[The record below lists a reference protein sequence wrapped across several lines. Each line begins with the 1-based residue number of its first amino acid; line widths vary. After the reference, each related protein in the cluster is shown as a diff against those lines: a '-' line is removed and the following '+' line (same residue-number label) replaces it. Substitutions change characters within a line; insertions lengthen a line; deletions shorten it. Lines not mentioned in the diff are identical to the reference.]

1 MEKKRA
7 SIAIVTGASSGMG
20 REFVRQIAE
29 SYRSISEIWVIARR
43 EQALLTLQEELK
55 DKTTIRTL
63 PMDLAEKDACAELA
77 ALLKKEKP
85 VIRILVNSA
94 GLGHAG
100 KLETQDVDQI
110 LNMIDV
116 NCRAL
121 TAVTMTCL
129 PYFRKGS
136 RILQMDS
143 GSAFLPQPGFAA
155 YAASKAYVLS
165 LSRALKEELRSR
177 QISVTAVCPGPVK
190 TDFFATGGIKL
201 NPVKR
206 LFLIKPE
213 RVVRKAL
220 FDAEKGK
227 AVSISGGSMKL
238 VRAAS
243 GVLPQ
248 GLMTAAVSD
257 AVFFLKRENNI
268 LKMDRGVLLWKKVQS
283 EP

>member
-55 DKTTIRTL
+55 DNTTIRTL

-190 TDFFATGGIKL
+190 TDFFAAGGIKL

-248 GLMTAAVSD
+248 GLMTRLSAMLFS
-257 AVFFLKRENNI
+257 F
-268 LKMDRGVLLWKKVQS
+268 
-283 EP
+283 

>member
-43 EQALLTLQEELK
+43 EQALLELKEELK
-55 DKTTIRTL
+55 NKTVIRTL
-63 PMDLAEKDACAELA
+63 PMDLGEKDACRELEL
-77 ALLKKEKP
+77 LLKKEKP

-100 KLETQDVDQI
+100 KLEQQTVEEVQAIV
-110 LNMIDV
+110 DV

-136 RILQMDS
+136 RIIQMDS

-165 LSRALKEELRSR
+165 LSRALREELRGR
-177 QISVTAVCPGPVK
+177 GISVTAVCPGPVK
-190 TDFFATGGIKL
+190 TEFFAAGGIEL
-201 NPVKR
+201 NSVKR

-227 AVSISGGSMKL
+227 AVSVCGGSMKL

-248 GLMTAAVSD
+248 SVMTRLSAMLFS
-257 AVFFLKRENNI
+257 F
-268 LKMDRGVLLWKKVQS
+268 
-283 EP
+283 

>member
-1 MEKKRA
+1 
-7 SIAIVTGASSGMG
+7 MG

-85 VIRILVNSA
+85 VLRILVNSA

-165 LSRALKEELRSR
+165 LSRAMKEELRSR

-248 GLMTAAVSD
+248 GLMTRLSAMLFS
-257 AVFFLKRENNI
+257 F
-268 LKMDRGVLLWKKVQS
+268 
-283 EP
+283 

>member
-20 REFVRQIAE
+20 REFVRQIAD

-43 EQALLTLQEELK
+43 EQALLELQEELK
-55 DKTTIRTL
+55 ERTVIRTL
-63 PMDLAEKDACAELA
+63 PMDLGEKEAYRELA

-85 VIRILVNSA
+85 LIRILVNSA

-100 KLETQDVDQI
+100 NLETQKPEDVLPI
-110 LNMIDV
+110 IDI

-136 RILQMDS
+136 RIIQLDS

-177 QISVTAVCPGPVK
+177 RISVTAVCPGPVK
-190 TDFFATGGIKL
+190 TDFFSNGGIEL

-206 LFLIKPE
+206 LFLSKPE
-213 RVVRKAL
+213 KVVRKAL
-220 FDAEKGK
+220 FDAEKGRT
-227 AVSISGGSMKL
+227 VSVYGSGMKF
-238 VRAAS
+238 VYAAS
-243 GVLPQ
+243 GILPASI
-248 GLMTAAVSD
+248 MTRLSAMLFS
-257 AVFFLKRENNI
+257 F
-268 LKMDRGVLLWKKVQS
+268 
-283 EP
+283 

>member
-1 MEKKRA
+1 M
-7 SIAIVTGASSGMG
+7 
-20 REFVRQIAE
+20 
-29 SYRSISEIWVIARR
+29 
-43 EQALLTLQEELK
+43 
-55 DKTTIRTL
+55 
-63 PMDLAEKDACAELA
+63 
-77 ALLKKEKP
+77 
-85 VIRILVNSA
+85 IRILVNSA

-136 RILQMDS
+136 RIIQLDS

-227 AVSISGGSMKL
+227 AVSVCGGSMKL

-243 GVLPQ
+243 GVLPP
-248 GLMTAAVSD
+248 GVMTRLSAMLFS
-257 AVFFLKRENNI
+257 F
-268 LKMDRGVLLWKKVQS
+268 
-283 EP
+283 

>member
-7 SIAIVTGASSGMG
+7 SIAIVTGASSGIG

-43 EQALLTLQEELK
+43 EEELLRLQEELK
-55 DKTTIRTL
+55 EKTLIRTF
-63 PMDLAEKDACAELA
+63 PMDLSEKDSCGELSR
-77 ALLKKEKP
+77 LLRKERP
-85 VIRILVNSA
+85 VVRILVNSA
-94 GLGHAG
+94 GLCHAG
-100 KLETQDVDQI
+100 KLEQQSIDEVLSI
-110 LNMIDV
+110 VDV

-121 TAVTMTCL
+121 TAVTMACL

-136 RILQMDS
+136 RIIQMDS

-165 LSRALKEELRSR
+165 LSRALKEELRDR
-177 QISVTAVCPGPVK
+177 RISVTAVCPGPVK
-190 TDFFATGGIKL
+190 TDFFAAGGIEL

-220 FDAEKGK
+220 FDAEKGR
-227 AVSISGGSMKL
+227 AVSVCGGSMKL
-238 VRAAS
+238 VKAAS
-243 GVLPQ
+243 GILPQ
-248 GLMTAAVSD
+248 GVMTRLSAMLFS
-257 AVFFLKRENNI
+257 F
-268 LKMDRGVLLWKKVQS
+268 
-283 EP
+283 

>member
-1 MEKKRA
+1 
-7 SIAIVTGASSGMG
+7 MG

-100 KLETQDVDQI
+100 KLETQDV
-110 LNMIDV
+110 
-116 NCRAL
+116 
-121 TAVTMTCL
+121 
-129 PYFRKGS
+129 RKGS

-190 TDFFATGGIKL
+190 TDFFAAGGIKL

-248 GLMTAAVSD
+248 GLMTRLSAMLFS
-257 AVFFLKRENNI
+257 F
-268 LKMDRGVLLWKKVQS
+268 
-283 EP
+283 

>member
-129 PYFRKGS
+129 PYFRKGAESFRWIPARPFCLS
-136 RILQMDS
+136 RAS
-143 GSAFLPQPGFAA
+143 AA
-155 YAASKAYVLS
+155 YAAARPTCCLC
-165 LSRALKEELRSR
+165 R
-177 QISVTAVCPGPVK
+177 
-190 TDFFATGGIKL
+190 
-201 NPVKR
+201 
-206 LFLIKPE
+206 E
-213 RVVRKAL
+213 R
-220 FDAEKGK
+220 
-227 AVSISGGSMKL
+227 
-238 VRAAS
+238 
-243 GVLPQ
+243 
-248 GLMTAAVSD
+248 
-257 AVFFLKRENNI
+257 
-268 LKMDRGVLLWKKVQS
+268 
-283 EP
+283 